1 MRRAIAPLCAL
12 VACAAAM
19 AAGSSRAFAAP
30 LPGWP
35 QGTRVERVQILGL
48 PAGAGDAARRTMGLP
63 VGGVPDSA
71 LVVAGVARLVAALE
85 GEGWLD
91 ARIDS
96 IVAGPPA
103 GEAGNAR
110 ATMLVHTSPG
120 ARATLHEVAWEGF
133 ERLSP
138 SEAAERS
145 GLAPGVPFRPVA
157 LPAALDAVVAAYGA
171 RGFAEA
177 RLFVIDV
184 GRSAAGVRLALRAI
198 EGDSITVTEV
208 TFPGAVSTRPGVLQK
223 CVEGAVGVPYDPAR
237 VRQARQRLADL
248 GVFARV
254 GEPTLESLGGGR
266 ARLAFPVV
274 EAATN
279 TFDGALGF
287 QSASTATGGSGG
299 GGLTGRFDLA
309 LGSIG
314 GTARQA
320 ALQYEGRGGGV
331 TEFRLRYAEPQT
343 FGLAMR
349 TELGLD
355 QQVEDTLYTR
365 TRGALRISS
374 AAWAGA
380 RLWLAFARERTVLA
394 EGVVERATA
403 GTFEAGVEA
412 DRRDDPL
419 VPRAGYRVM
428 VATGTAFKRE
438 ALRPDGGRRATQL
451 TALLRT
457 EAHRRVAAA
466 SGARL
471 DVDAALRLSNEA
483 VVPYY
488 DLDAVG
494 GARQLRGYREGQF
507 RASRWAVARAE
518 FGLFPATGGRAF
530 AFVDQAVLYRPFLD
544 ADAVPSSE
552 TLLRTGAGVGL
563 EAPSGL
569 GLVSLSLGWGQGDGP
584 LDGKLHVRIV
594 NRF

>member
-1 MRRAIAPLCAL
+1 MRRAMAWACAL
-12 VACAAAM
+12 VACGVIATASSHAHAAV
-19 AAGSSRAFAAP
+19 

-35 QGTRVERVQILGL
+35 AGTRVERVQVLGL
-48 PAGAGDAARRTMGLP
+48 PAGAEDAARRTLALP
-63 VGGVPDSA
+63 TGGVPDSA
-71 LVVAGVARLVAALE
+71 AVVAGVARLVAALE
-85 GEGWLD
+85 GEGWID
-91 ARIDS
+91 ARVDS
-96 IVAGPPA
+96 IVAGPSA
-103 GEAGNAR
+103 GEAGSAR
-110 ATMLVHTSPG
+110 AALVVHARPG
-120 ARATLHEVAWEGF
+120 ARALLHEIAWEGL

-138 SEAAERS
+138 AEAQERS
-145 GLAPGVPFRPVA
+145 GLAPGGPFRPAA
-157 LPAALDAVVAAYGA
+157 LPAALDAVIAAYGT
-171 RGFAEA
+171 RGLAEA
-177 RLFVIDV
+177 RLFVVDV
-184 GRSAAGVRLALRAI
+184 GRSAGGVRLALRAI

-208 TFPGAVSTRPGVLQK
+208 SFPGAVSTRPGVLQK

-248 GVFARV
+248 GIFARL

-309 LGSIG
+309 LGSLG

-320 ALQYEGRGGGV
+320 ALHYEGRGGGV
-331 TEFRLRYAEPQT
+331 TEFRLRYTEPQT

-349 TELGLD
+349 TDLGLD

-394 EGVVERATA
+394 EGTVERATA
-403 GTFEAGVEA
+403 GTFEAGIEA

-419 VPRAGYRVM
+419 SPRSGYRVM
-428 VATGTAFKRE
+428 LATGTAFKRE
-438 ALRPDGGRRATQL
+438 VLRPDGGRRATQL
-451 TALLRT
+451 TASLRT

-471 DVDAALRLSNEA
+471 DVDAALRLSNEP
-483 VVPYY
+483 VVPFY
-488 DLDAVG
+488 DLDAVS

-507 RASRWAVARAE
+507 RASRWAVGRAE
-518 FGLFPATGGRAF
+518 FGVFPATGGRAF
-530 AFVDQAVLYRPFLD
+530 GFVDQGVLYRPFLD
-544 ADAVPSSE
+544 VDGVPSSE
-552 TLLRTGAGVGL
+552 TLLRTGVGVGF